1 MTGILNRFFGW
12 ICAFPSR
19 TPALSRQSHFVFM
32 GFVPV
37 LRIIKQALRAE
48 LKEREH
54 IVVSTLDQA
63 RMFLADQPIEG
74 PEEPRKNLQPK
85 TELSPEEKA
94 QRFARAIRKQ
104 AAEVRER
111 WERLLRHFGSW
122 HEQVERSLEKLQ
134 DLQSAMDQLDVHLS
148 RPEEV
153 KGRWQPVGDLL
164 IDSLQDHIDKTT
176 VGDRLG

>member
-1 MTGILNRFFGW
+1 MQPPYSHNLAHLVSQIPIPAVRTALLILFE
-12 ICAFPSR
+12 S
-19 TPALSRQSHFVFM
+19 
-32 GFVPV
+32 
-37 LRIIKQALRAE
+37 
-48 LKEREH
+48 
-54 IVVSTLDQA
+54 
-63 RMFLADQPIEG
+63 FLARLWFHKPNPLKI
-74 PEEPRKNLQPK
+74 PSFS
-85 TELSPEEKA
+85 ELSPEEKA
-94 QRFARAIRKQ
+94 QRVARAIRKQ

-111 WERLLRHFGSW
+111 WERLLGHVGGW

-176 VGDRLG
+176 VSDHAPILEQWPQTNFRSM

>member
-1 MTGILNRFFGW
+1 MHKGFEEYLPSISLSS
-12 ICAFPSR
+12 FPL
-19 TPALSRQSHFVFM
+19 LS
-32 GFVPV
+32 
-37 LRIIKQALRAE
+37 
-48 LKEREH
+48 
-54 IVVSTLDQA
+54 
-63 RMFLADQPIEG
+63 
-74 PEEPRKNLQPK
+74 
-85 TELSPEEKA
+85 ELSPEEKA
-94 QRFARAIRKQ
+94 QRVARAIRKQ

-111 WERLLRHFGSW
+111 WERLLGHVGGW

-176 VGDRLG
+176 VSDHGWLVARNKI